1 MGIHNPDRLDRLDDS
16 TRKEI
21 IDAISLTPSSII
33 TAINELRL
41 NIAQGNQALLN
52 AIAGMTTSQQPST
65 FNQPPL
71 HTTLPPFSVSFV
83 PGEKKEII
91 PASDSPRRIII
102 KSLSGNVQLLLG
114 TDENIE
120 LSAISVETE
129 RLIDERW
136 QGPIFAFSANGA
148 EILVNIEIEQIGAL
162 EMPIPFKA
170 HCEIATGANNFA
182 YSWLGNGVEKF
193 NSVQGIETTPPV
205 SGKALLLDSFQPG
218 TEQIFTLIPPI
229 DTSWLADDPDTE
241 GTEPRFVIRLINPV
255 DLAMA
260 IMSEAWRNFTPIDFK
275 RILQNSIN
283 RKVGLTGGATTPIPL
298 SYNSLCLIVTVDTA
312 NHGHRGAVFE
322 WDNATTTIKILGY

>member
-1 MGIHNPDRLDRLDDS
+1 MGIHNPDRLDRLDDA

-21 IDAISLTPSSII
+21 IDAILLSPNSII
-33 TAINELRL
+33 AAINELRL
-41 NIAQGNQALLN
+41 NIAQGNQALLD
-52 AIAGMTTSQQPST
+52 AITRTSISQSST
-65 FNQPPL
+65 FTQSPL
-71 HTTLPPFSVSFV
+71 WTTIPPFSVVFS

-91 PASDSPRRIII
+91 PASDNPRRIII
-102 KSLSGNVQLLLG
+102 KSLNGMVRLLLG
-114 TDENIE
+114 TSDNIE
-120 LSAISVETE
+120 LSAISIETE

-136 QGPIFAFSANGA
+136 QGQIFGYSADGA
-148 EILVNIEIEQIGAL
+148 EILINIEIENTGEQT
-162 EMPIPFKA
+162 EMPIEFKA
-170 HCEIATGANNFA
+170 HCEIATGTNFA

-193 NSVQGIETTPPV
+193 NSVQGITTSPPI

-218 TEQIFTLIPPI
+218 TEQIFTLIPPT

-255 DLAMA
+255 DLTMA

-275 RILQNSIN
+275 RILQNSIT

-322 WDNATTTIKILGY
+322 WENITKTIKILGY